1 MIHILVDWADG
12 SSFFL
17 KKEFEKINIATIIY
31 DIPNYNIKDRIKKWR
46 LPILYIKYITLA
58 NKALKKSKS
67 GDFII
72 CWNFTTSIVLG
83 YLCKLFNEERTI
95 LALNIIAHKK
105 IGIGEFI
112 RKLIFTPVMENPNF
126 FITVNSNY
134 YITEYSNRF
143 RIASHKFFELNDPI
157 QNDKIEPFEYRT
169 SYVFVGGEAQRDWD
183 TLFEAAELL
192 PEIKFF
198 CIARKKYYSTN
209 SKPPANVEIQFD
221 TPKNFFYQK
230 INDSGLVVIPLK
242 SELPAGLIILLKVA
256 IMNKP
261 IIATQTPSVNNY
273 IVDAQNGFLVKKG
286 DALSLAD
293 SIKRLFFNEKLQK
306 KFTANLLNNIQYNFS
321 QEIYTKR
328 LSQIIEKIEINK
340 KNENPPHN

>member
-31 DIPNYNIKDRIKKWR
+31 DIPNYNIKDRTKKWR

-72 CWNFTTSIVLG
+72 CWNFTTSIALG

-112 RKLIFTPVMENPNF
+112 RKMIFTPVMENPNF

-143 RIASHKFFELNDPI
+143 RI
-157 QNDKIEPFEYRT
+157 
-169 SYVFVGGEAQRDWD
+169 
-183 TLFEAAELL
+183 
-192 PEIKFF
+192 
-198 CIARKKYYSTN
+198 
-209 SKPPANVEIQFD
+209 
-221 TPKNFFYQK
+221 
-230 INDSGLVVIPLK
+230 
-242 SELPAGLIILLKVA
+242 
-256 IMNKP
+256 
-261 IIATQTPSVNNY
+261 
-273 IVDAQNGFLVKKG
+273 
-286 DALSLAD
+286 
-293 SIKRLFFNEKLQK
+293 
-306 KFTANLLNNIQYNFS
+306 
-321 QEIYTKR
+321 
-328 LSQIIEKIEINK
+328 
-340 KNENPPHN
+340 